1 MTGTV
6 FNEVELEN
14 GCLIRAF
21 GDELNG
27 FIRRHEKDP
36 IRLPVVW
43 TSKGFVEIP
52 YEQAQT
58 ISEAKQ
64 FFFKSLDK
72 ISLPQGEYLEDSM
85 ELAADDELDI
95 SLFNYSF
102 RNQERC
108 REGGTDGRK
117 CNTTK

>member
-1 MTGTV
+1 
-6 FNEVELEN
+6 
-14 GCLIRAF
+14 
-21 GDELNG
+21 
-27 FIRRHEKDP
+27 
-36 IRLPVVW
+36 
-43 TSKGFVEIP
+43 
-52 YEQAQT
+52 
-58 ISEAKQ
+58 
-64 FFFKSLDK
+64 
-72 ISLPQGEYLEDSM
+72 M